1 MKASPSVRQRG
12 KQLAWLLGPL
22 CYIVM
27 EKIFWWIY
35 PLSYSTSW
43 ASEGD
48 LFVPHR
54 LASSAIE
61 IFVAIPGILL
71 IEWFRKWNGSPV
83 AFSAPH
89 FRKAALPLLGLL
101 VHVIY
106 ALVPFFWD
114 FGWVSSLYLLPADS
128 SQIVLG
134 SIVFY
139 LLSVIYE
146 EVFFRGLLIQIPLI
160 RWGNTAKGL
169 LAVVLAANVVFGWGH
184 ADNNVFGNLYI
195 SGIQGV
201 MLAAICLCTGSLT
214 ASVLAHTLWNIFVL
228 IKSILLNAVDPAIR
242 SIASTHF
249 WIFLSLMYTL
259 SLYSILRMEAQGP
272 RKRLSPL
279 ALVRQTAAFLRERL
293 HRTERWLLLVL
304 VLLGA
309 ALPVLSRLEKAP
321 SPAVTAFLL
330 SVAGL
335 VIGTILTEGH
345 ALRSFFS
352 FRGIPRALLPFWP
365 IGIVLGMRLASF
377 FRIITWWWTGSF
389 PLFLLSETMEAL
401 SFSLFQSVL
410 LFLFLRLWRLV
421 TSPGRKFALLL
432 LFCFLTAFLAQ
443 LLTGADDG
451 LVFLIL
457 FLCGAAAAVHGR
469 TMIPSILLIALWN
482 VITKTADILS
492 EQSFV
497 RDINEWVEIIGTGA
511 GYALFYMVS
520 FAVAIYF
527 IFKDCGGSMLAGKED
542 ETCHETLQFN
552 KK

>member
-1 MKASPSVRQRG
+1 MYPST
-12 KQLAWLLGPL
+12 W
-22 CYIVM
+22 
-27 EKIFWWIY
+27 ET
-35 PLSYSTSW
+35 TS
-43 ASEGD
+43 SD
-48 LFVPHR
+48 PFVPVY
-54 LASSAIE
+54 LADSAIRV
-61 IFVAIPGILL
+61 FLAIPGIFL
-71 IEWFRKWNGSPV
+71 IQWFQTQNHSPI

-89 FRKAALPLLGLL
+89 FWKTKIPLMGLL
-101 VHVIY
+101 IY
-106 ALVPFFWD
+106 SLYCYLPFFWD
-114 FGWVSSLYLLPADS
+114 IKCLFSVYLVSTDFIWV
-128 SQIVLG
+128 VLG
-134 SIVFY
+134 SVVFY
-139 LLSVIYE
+139 LLSAVYE
-146 EVFFRGLLIQIPLI
+146 EVFYRSLLVQIPLI
-160 RWGNTAKGL
+160 RWDGRAKSI
-169 LAVVLAANVVFGWGH
+169 LAVVLLANVVFGSEHVVQNGYF
-184 ADNNVFGNLYI
+184 AFNNLYM
-195 SGIQGV
+195 SGIHGITYT
-201 MLAAICLCTGSLT
+201 AICLRTGNLT
-214 ASVLAHTLWNIFVL
+214 AAVLVHALWNVLVL
-228 IKSILLNAVDPAIR
+228 IYNEVSSAVNPTLMSTPIWSQNFWLPAFI
-242 SIASTHF
+242 
-249 WIFLSLMYTL
+249 MYTL
-259 SLYSILRMEAQGP
+259 SLYSILRVETQKP
-272 RKRLSPL
+272 RKKLFLL

-293 HRTERWLLLVL
+293 HRAERWLLLVL

-443 LLTGADDG
+443 LLTGADNG

-497 RDINEWVEIIGTGA
+497 RDINEWVEIIGTGT